1 MRVYVGVQSTPQGG
15 ASSLSSYIAKSKV
28 DSEHEQLTE
37 TGARPLFSA
46 HHDKLTLKEADHT
59 LNPTGRELEKEEVI
73 HVVISPE
80 PGSLNRA
87 GEDPVERHKTVREA
101 IRATVRAMERV
112 LNVRSLSWIAGFHEN
127 TKTPHVH
134 VAVSRWALDAVTE
147 KLRYIKHLPKSLLPH
162 NTEDGGERRFLAGKI
177 AEVFTSSLLRMLKPI
192 RSIHLRDTQNGIDL
206 SRSVLSRF
214 AGMLQRPTPEQI
226 MVGKWLESALM
237 LATGRIGE
245 VTRDE
250 VARQYSELT
259 IEVAKI
265 DAIARA
271 NGTRLAAAYV
281 PVERLEELVNAKAA
295 NVQIAVSS
303 TQLRLEDEKIVSIT
317 TPEPTV
323 SSDNHDRNAHLAGH
337 ENEKVVAVVA
347 QYSEKQIARQ
357 PEKSIN
363 TREGNQERHERKQDV
378 QRQTPKTR
386 ETVKTATVKTE
397 EPPPVGKFTLL
408 DLQNQIE
415 QGKVALPLTEVTSP
429 LNQQIRTVV
438 VTKTGDGDSK
448 VGPPVPA
455 QTIAPAHPVV
465 IRSQG
470 ETNEPVHPNTDP
482 DREGSQEWQLDDD
495 AIRKFPAIAFY
506 HLDETLRSLGMDN
519 VDKRAVLIENGHYF
533 SPHVTKAEAELRE
546 AQIAFKISLD
556 ACLERKLRPDL
567 DGFTR
572 YLKSEIRQG
581 NGSQV
586 ALMEQM
592 NMVRDSLEDITSP
605 ANHRLF
611 EEYERLHNLYPDLRP
626 KSKYEDL
633 YQTRELS
640 HERTDRSPERELEHE
655 TH

>member
-28 DSEHEQLTE
+28 DSEREQLME

-59 LNPTGRELEKEEVI
+59 LNPTGRELEKEDVI

-80 PGSLNRA
+80 PGSLDRA
-87 GEDPVERHKTVREA
+87 GEDSVERHKTIREA

-134 VAVSRWALDAVTE
+134 VAVSRWALDAVTD

-177 AEVFTSSLLRMLKPI
+177 AEVFTSSLMRMLKPI
-192 RSIHLRDTQNGIDL
+192 RSVHLRDAQNGIDL

-214 AGMLQRPTPEQI
+214 AGMLQRPTSEQVI
-226 MVGKWLESALM
+226 VGKWLETALL

-245 VTRDE
+245 VSRDE
-250 VARQYSELT
+250 VTRQYSELT

-271 NGTRLAAAYV
+271 NGTRLPVAYV
-281 PVERLEELVNAKAA
+281 PVERLEALVNAKAA

-303 TQLRLEDEKIVSIT
+303 TQLRLEDEKVVSVT

-323 SSDNHDRNAHLAGH
+323 PSDNHDRNAHLPGH

-347 QYSEKQIARQ
+347 QYSEKQIAIRQ
-357 PEKSIN
+357 PEKSMN

-378 QRQTPKTR
+378 QQQTSRTR

-397 EPPPVGKFTLL
+397 EPPRVGKLTLL
-408 DLQNQIE
+408 DLRNQIE
-415 QGKVALPLTEVTSP
+415 QGKVALPLTEVMSP
-429 LNQQIRTVV
+429 LTQQMRTVA

-448 VGPPVPA
+448 VGSPVLA
-455 QTIAPAHPVV
+455 QRIAPAHPAAMH
-465 IRSQG
+465 G
-470 ETNEPVHPNTDP
+470 
-482 DREGSQEWQLDDD
+482 
-495 AIRKFPAIAFY
+495 
-506 HLDETLRSLGMDN
+506 
-519 VDKRAVLIENGHYF
+519 
-533 SPHVTKAEAELRE
+533 
-546 AQIAFKISLD
+546 
-556 ACLERKLRPDL
+556 
-567 DGFTR
+567 
-572 YLKSEIRQG
+572 
-581 NGSQV
+581 
-586 ALMEQM
+586 
-592 NMVRDSLEDITSP
+592 
-605 ANHRLF
+605 
-611 EEYERLHNLYPDLRP
+611 
-626 KSKYEDL
+626 
-633 YQTRELS
+633 
-640 HERTDRSPERELEHE
+640 
-655 TH
+655 

>member
-1 MRVYVGVQSTPQGG
+1 MKVFVGVQATPQGG

-28 DSEHEQLTE
+28 DSEREQLTE

-80 PGSLNRA
+80 PGSLDRA
-87 GEDPVERHKTVREA
+87 GEDSVERHKTVREA

-177 AEVFTSSLLRMLKPI
+177 AEVFSSSLVRMLKPI
-192 RSIHLRDTQNGIDL
+192 RSIHLRDARNGIDL

-214 AGMLQRPTPEQI
+214 AGLLQPPTPEQVI
-226 MVGKWLESALM
+226 VGKWLETALV

-245 VTRDE
+245 VSRDE

-271 NGTRLAAAYV
+271 NGTRSPAAYV

-303 TQLRLEDEKIVSIT
+303 TQLRLEDEKMVNVT

-323 SSDNHDRNAHLAGH
+323 PSDNHDRYAHLDGH

-347 QYSEKQIARQ
+347 QYSEKQIAVRQ
-357 PEKSIN
+357 PEKSMN
-363 TREGNQERHERKQDV
+363 SREGNQERHERKQDV

-386 ETVKTATVKTE
+386 ETVKSATVKTE
-397 EPPPVGKFTLL
+397 EPPRIGKFTLL

-415 QGKVALPLTEVTSP
+415 QGNVALPLTEVMSP
-429 LNQQIRTVV
+429 LTQQIRTVV

-448 VGPPVPA
+448 VGPPVQA
-455 QTIAPAHPVV
+455 QTIASAHPVV

-495 AIRKFPAIAFY
+495 DIRKFAAIAY
-506 HLDETLRSLGMDN
+506 HHLDDTLRRLGMDN
-519 VDKRAVLIENGHYF
+519 VDQRSVLIENDHYF
-533 SPHVTKAEAELRE
+533 SPHVTRAEAELRE
-546 AQIAFKISLD
+546 AQIAFKVSLD

-567 DGFTR
+567 DG
-572 YLKSEIRQG
+572 
-581 NGSQV
+581 SQ
-586 ALMEQM
+586 
-592 NMVRDSLEDITSP
+592 
-605 ANHRLF
+605 
-611 EEYERLHNLYPDLRP
+611 
-626 KSKYEDL
+626 
-633 YQTRELS
+633 
-640 HERTDRSPERELEHE
+640 
-655 TH
+655 